1 MNLLFLCVQNSA
13 RSQIAEGL
21 ARSMAA
27 SLGRDDVTTYSAG
40 SKPAFV
46 RPQAIEVMAEDGVD
60 LSGHASTSIDDLP
73 IDVADIDYVIT
84 LCAEEFCPV
93 VPGVTPL
100 HWPIEDPAGHADEP
114 DEKQLQRFRIARD
127 EIRGRIAAFYAEHC

>member
-27 SLGRDDVTTYSAG
+27 SFERDDVVAWSAG

-46 RPQAIEVMAEDGVD
+46 RPQAIEVMAEQGID
-60 LSGHASTSIDDLP
+60 LSEHASTSIDDLP
-73 IDVADIDYVIT
+73 IRIDDIDYVIT
-84 LCAEEFCPV
+84 LCAEEVCPV
-93 VPGVTPL
+93 LPGVTTRL
-100 HWPIEDPAGHADEP
+100 AWPIPDPAGHEDEP
-114 DEKQLQRFRIARD
+114 WEAQLDRFRTAR
-127 EIRGRIAAFYAEHC
+127 ESIRALLEEFFASN